1 MGEFAVGQPVP
12 RFGDAAPLRG
22 GGRYVDDMVLPRMAF
37 GHVLRSP
44 HAHARIR
51 GVDVARAKA
60 APGVLAVLT
69 GADWREAGGGDLPV
83 PDGMRR
89 RGGGPMYRPHFPAL

>member
-1 MGEFAVGQPVP
+1 MGRPG
-12 RFGDAAPLRG
+12 
-22 GGRYVDDMVLPRMAF
+22 MAL

-44 HAHARIR
+44 HAHARVRSI
-51 GVDVARAKA
+51 DVARAKA

-69 GADWREAGGGDLPV
+69 GADWREAGWGDLPV

-89 RGGGPMYRPHFPAL
+89 RGGGPMYRPRLPALVLDRGRLVGGYVPVVVAGNKHHAA